1 LKRPNYIKE
10 FGVISEGAH
19 INYIESTNELVLD
32 NKSFGSLV
40 DFVEENQLNPDFEKA
55 FTVFK
60 KRGVRCIR
68 VKNYVG
74 VIETTDG
81 VVVEILPKTFKQ
93 HENRDASIEEARSI
107 LFKMLKSLKNS
118 PFINLSNA
126 HIGASNNFPILEVF
140 ITNYI
145 VELEKLLNKQ
155 LKGDYITTQDNIK
168 YLRGKLKVKENLKFN
183 SIDKSKF
190 YCEFDFFDTN
200 TPPNKLIKSCL
211 LKLMKS
217 TVTSKNKNK
226 INKILSSFGDIDS
239 SKDFISDFSFCD
251 YRKRILINYSKILEW
266 SRIFLDNKSF
276 TNFHGKS
283 VNQAVLFP
291 MEKLF
296 ESYVAHLLKKHFSS
310 IEIKTQDKRYF
321 LLSQKKNIND
331 DNFSL
336 NKFQLKPDIVIND
349 DKVIIDTKWKIL
361 NQENNKFDIKESDVY
376 QMHAYGRR
384 YQDEHSGVAP
394 RMALIYP
401 KSSKFLNKLNQFR
414 YGGNLLLDV
423 YPFDFFNNSKDEISL
438 IINELL
444 ENKELLDPNKNNIL
458 NENLYHL
465 KDDSDINIAAD
476 FKPKYGN

>member
-1 LKRPNYIKE
+1 MKEPNYIKE
-10 FGVISEGAH
+10 FGVISEGH
-19 INYIESTNELVLD
+19 TISYSENRNELVLD
-32 NKSFGSLV
+32 NKTFCDLV

-60 KRGVRCIR
+60 KRGIRCIR

-74 VIETTDG
+74 VIETTNG
-81 VVVEILPKTFKQ
+81 VVVEILPKTFKPL
-93 HENRDASIEEARSI
+93 ENRDASILEARGI

-118 PFINLSNA
+118 PFINLSSAHVNA
-126 HIGASNNFPILEVF
+126 SKNLPILEVF
-140 ITNYI
+140 ITNYLL
-145 VELEKLLNKQ
+145 ELEKLLNRQ
-155 LKGDYITTQDNIK
+155 LKGDYITTQDNINF
-168 YLRGKLKVKENLKFN
+168 LRGKLKLKENIKFN

-190 YCEFDFFDTN
+190 YCEFDCFDTN

-211 LKLMKS
+211 LKLLKS
-217 TVTSKNKNK
+217 SCSSKNKNK
-226 INKILSSFGDIDS
+226 INKILSSFGHIDRS
-239 SKDFISDFSFCD
+239 TDFKSDFSFCD
-251 YRKRILINYSKILEW
+251 NRKRILINYVKILEW

-296 ESYVAHLLKKHFSS
+296 ESYIAHLLKKHFSS

-321 LLSQKKNIND
+321 LLNQKKHVEDENY
-331 DNFSL
+331 SL

-349 DKVIIDTKWKIL
+349 DKIIIDTKWKIL

-384 YQDEHSGVAP
+384 YQDENSGVAP

-401 KSSKFLNKLNQFR
+401 KSSNFQNKLNQFR

-423 YPFDFFNNSKDEISL
+423 YPFDFFKNSKDEISL

-444 ENKELLDPNKNNIL
+444 VNKDFLRSKQNNIR
-458 NENLYHL
+458 NENVYPI
-465 KDDSDINIAAD
+465 KEDIKINIAAD
-476 FKPKYGN
+476 AKPKYGD

>member
-1 LKRPNYIKE
+1 MKSINYIKE
-10 FGVISEGAH
+10 FGIISEGGQ
-19 INYIESTNELVLD
+19 INYVESNNELVLN

-74 VIETTDG
+74 VIETKDG

-93 HENRDASIEEARSI
+93 NENRDASIEEARSI
-107 LFKMLKSLKNS
+107 LLKMLKSLKNS

-126 HIGASNNFPILEVF
+126 HIGATKNFPILEVF
-140 ITNYI
+140 ITNYL
-145 VELEKLLNKQ
+145 VELEALLNKQ

-168 YLRGKLKVKENLKFN
+168 YLRGKLKVKESIKFN
-183 SIDKSKF
+183 SIDKSNF

-200 TPPNKLIKSCL
+200 TAPNKLIKACL
-211 LKLMKS
+211 LKLVKS

-226 INKILSSFGDIDS
+226 INKILSSFGHIDS
-239 SKDFISDFSFCD
+239 STDFISDFSFCV
-251 YRKRILINYSKILEW
+251 YRKRILNNYGKILEW

-321 LLSQKKNIND
+321 LLSQKKNID
-331 DNFSL
+331 DIDYSL
-336 NKFQLKPDIVIND
+336 KKFQLKPDIVIND

-414 YGGNLLLDV
+414 FGGNLLLDV
-423 YPFDFFNNSKDEISL
+423 YPFDFFNNSKDEISF

-444 ENKELLDPNKNNIL
+444 GNNEFLDSKNNNIL
-458 NENLYHL
+458 KGNFYQLT
-465 KDDSDINIAAD
+465 DDDKVNIAAD
-476 FKPKYGN
+476 VKPKYGN